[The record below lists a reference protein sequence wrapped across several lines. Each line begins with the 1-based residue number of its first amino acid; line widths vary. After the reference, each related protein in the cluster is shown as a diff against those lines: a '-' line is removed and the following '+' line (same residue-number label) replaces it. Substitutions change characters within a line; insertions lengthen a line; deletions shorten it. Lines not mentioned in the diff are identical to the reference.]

1 MLYNKV
7 IYIIFIFFSCHIIGN
22 QKFND
27 NYLPDLK
34 IKNVKSQY
42 IFREISK
49 TSPGQPVRTILG
61 LMDIEF
67 YILIENVGSG
77 NWENNLF
84 ITYTFEEDGKQ
95 TENSVLFEDLMI
107 PYASSQ
113 EVNFIVKNIFQKPKS
128 VTFILNSAKIDSSRC
143 GSFSEE
149 LFYNNNTY
157 KYNLSK

>member
-7 IYIIFIFFSCHIIGN
+7 ICLTFIFFSCHIIGN

-42 IFREISK
+42 IFQEISK
-49 TSPGQPVRTILG
+49 PSPGQPRSVIRG
-61 LMDIEF
+61 LMNIEF

-77 NWENNLF
+77 DWENNLC
-84 ITYTFEEDGKQ
+84 ITYTFEQDGKQ
-95 TENSVLFEDLMI
+95 TENSLIFENLMI

-113 EVNFIVKNIFQKPKS
+113 EVNFIVKNIFQKPKF

-143 GSFSEE
+143 EAFSEE